1 MRKYFIATMVIM
13 SLIGCS
19 DNKNEFLIS
28 NDRVGG
34 LQKDTPIQ
42 KLDSIFAKDSIVNS
56 NVEGELRY
64 ASSERITIFSKEGK
78 ELLEITPTTNE
89 KGVEVIESVL
99 VLSPLYITEKG
110 ISLESTFKDVKD
122 KYSDLEIQPS
132 ISSVL
137 VTPKGQNFYFTFD
150 KTAIKTAF
158 SLTDNI
164 SKDDIEEGAKIKH
177 ITINF

>member
-1 MRKYFIATMVIM
+1 M
-13 SLIGCS
+13 
-19 DNKNEFLIS
+19 
-28 NDRVGG
+28 
-34 LQKDTPIQ
+34 
-42 KLDSIFAKDSIVNS
+42 
-56 NVEGELRY
+56 
-64 ASSERITIFSKEGK
+64 
-78 ELLEITPTTNE
+78 
-89 KGVEVIESVL
+89 
-99 VLSPLYITEKG
+99 
-110 ISLESTFKDVKD
+110 KD

-150 KTAIKTAF
+150 KTAIKTTF

>member
-1 MRKYFIATMVIM
+1 M
-13 SLIGCS
+13 
-19 DNKNEFLIS
+19 
-28 NDRVGG
+28 
-34 LQKDTPIQ
+34 
-42 KLDSIFAKDSIVNS
+42 
-56 NVEGELRY
+56 RY

-110 ISLESTFKDVKD
+110 ISLESTFTDVKD

-164 SKDDIEEGAKIKH
+164 SKDDIEESAKIKH

>member
-1 MRKYFIATMVIM
+1 MKKYFIIITVLLTIVA
-13 SLIGCS
+13 C
-19 DNKNEFLIS
+19 NNKKNEFLITNNS
-28 NDRVGG
+28 VGV

-56 NVEGELRY
+56 TMEGELRY
-64 ASSERITIFSKEGK
+64 ASSERITILSKDGK

-99 VLSPLYITEKG
+99 VLSPLYTTEKG

-122 KYSDLEIQPS
+122 KYPDLEIQPS

-158 SLTDNI
+158 GLTDNI
-164 SKDDIEEGAKIKH
+164 SKDDIEESAKIKH